1 MSEILID
8 SLRVKTWIG
17 VPDPER
23 MAAQEIEIDI
33 RIHPRRNFAEMND
46 DISLTVDYAAVCQ
59 RVSELARER
68 PRRLIESLAQSIT
81 EMILNEFQ
89 ATSVE
94 VEIRKF
100 ILPETRYVGVRTCH
114 GNSDPFS
121 VSQELFGH
129 VGNLQTN
136 CCTTHSL

>member
-17 VPDPER
+17 VPDAER
-23 MAAQEIEIDI
+23 IEAQEIEIDLRI
-33 RIHPRRNFAEMND
+33 RSMRNFTEMQD

-68 PRRLIESLAQSIT
+68 PRRLIESLAQEIGD
-81 EMILNEFQ
+81 MILNEFG
-89 ATSVE
+89 ATSAE

-100 ILPETRYVGVRTCH
+100 ILPETRHVGVRC
-114 GNSDPFS
+114 
-121 VSQELFGH
+121 VSQA
-129 VGNLQTN
+129 TRD
-136 CCTTHSL
+136 

>member
-17 VPDPER
+17 VPDAER
-23 MAAQEIEIDI
+23 IEAQEIEIDLRI
-33 RIHPRRNFAEMND
+33 RPMRNFADMQD

-68 PRRLIESLAQSIT
+68 PRRLIESLAQEIGD
-81 EMILNEFQ
+81 MILNEFG

-100 ILPETRYVGVRTCH
+100 ILPETRHVGVRC
-114 GNSDPFS
+114 
-121 VSQELFGH
+121 VSQA
-129 VGNLQTN
+129 TRD
-136 CCTTHSL
+136 